1 MNLDHHDPRPLPDI
15 PSSLRFL
22 TLDGKISSSVLRS
35 RFIKFIMQAD
45 FLLRF
50 LFFPSFSHSLSVC
63 LSVCLSPWFAAA
75 LNYPP
80 PLTLLRTR
88 PSCHFSPGEN
98 CLGRLAPILSIFVS
112 ERQISHLYRVV
123 YVHRTF
129 LILKKLTCLFY
140 SGPREM

>member
-63 LSVCLSPWFAAA
+63 LRGLPPLVII
-75 LNYPP
+75 PP

-129 LILKKLTCLFY
+129 F
-140 SGPREM
+140 